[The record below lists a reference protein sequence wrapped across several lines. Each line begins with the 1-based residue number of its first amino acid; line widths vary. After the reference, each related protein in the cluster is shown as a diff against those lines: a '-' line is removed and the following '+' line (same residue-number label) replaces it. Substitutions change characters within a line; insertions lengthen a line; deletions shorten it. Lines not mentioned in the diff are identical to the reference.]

1 MGTAASMKNQGRSSF
16 RLRQEYGIGLLLLIG
31 FPFFFVGGPGYHAA
45 RSFKSAWDL
54 GHILFFFLSTRLFLL
69 HAAKR
74 RGNKRSRFL
83 FFKICASVFVLGVLI
98 ELIQKALGGR
108 TVDGWDVYRDLLGCV
123 SAYIASELF
132 PVANRS
138 FILPA
143 IVVSLLLIAASW
155 PLLRSLA
162 DENIARRQ
170 FPVLADF
177 ETPFEQNRF
186 SPGSRVQREKEV
198 ASHGRFS
205 LRIQLTT
212 ATYSG
217 ASLFYFLHDWR
228 GYNYLNFS
236 MYNPGKKDLSL
247 HCRIHDIHHL
257 QHGMRFSD
265 RFHRL
270 FVLHSGWNQC
280 QVSLAAVRTAPATRR
295 MDMAHIQSFA
305 FFVIRQPRPHV
316 IYMDNIYLG
325 R

>member
-1 MGTAASMKNQGRSSF
+1 MKNSGRSSF
-16 RLRQEYGIGLLLLIG
+16 GLSQERSIGLLLLIG
-31 FPFFFVGGPGYHAA
+31 FPFFFIGGPGYHAG

-54 GHILFFFLSTRLFLL
+54 GHILFFFLATRLFLL
-69 HAAKR
+69 HGAQRRRKKR
-74 RGNKRSRFL
+74 RSL
-83 FFKICASVFVLGVLI
+83 FFLQVFVSALGLGILI

-108 TVDGWDVYRDLLGCV
+108 SVDGWDVYRDLLGCV
-123 SAYIASELF
+123 GAYSVSELF
-132 PVANRS
+132 PVVNRR

-143 IVVSLLLIAASW
+143 IGVTLLVIAASW
-155 PLLRSLA
+155 PLFRSLV

-186 SPGSRVQREKEV
+186 SPGSRLQREEKT
-198 ASHGRFS
+198 ASHGCFS
-205 LRIQLTT
+205 LRVQLTT

-217 ASLFYFLHDWR
+217 ASLFYFPHDWS
-228 GYNYLNFS
+228 GYATLNFS
-236 MYNPGKKDLSL
+236 VYNPEKKELPL
-247 HCRIHDIHHL
+247 HCRIHDIHHF

-270 FVLHSGWNQC
+270 FVLHPGWNHC
-280 QVSLAAVRTAPATRR
+280 HVSLSAVRTAPRTRL

-305 FFVIRQPRPHV
+305 FFVVRQPKRHV
-316 IYMDNIYLG
+316 IYVDNIYLG

>member
-1 MGTAASMKNQGRSSF
+1 MKNSGRSSF
-16 RLRQEYGIGLLLLIG
+16 RLSQECGIGLLLLIG
-31 FPFFFVGGPGYHAA
+31 FPFFFVGGPGYHAG

-54 GHILFFFLSTRLFLL
+54 GHILFFFLATRLFLL
-69 HAAKR
+69 VTAKR

-83 FFKICASVFVLGVLI
+83 FLKICASVFVLGILI

-123 SAYIASELF
+123 SAYIAPEIF
-132 PVANRS
+132 PVVNRS

-143 IVVSLLLIAASW
+143 IGVMFLLICALW
-155 PLLRSLA
+155 PFFRSFV
-162 DENIARRQ
+162 DEGIARRQ

-217 ASLFYFLHDWR
+217 ASLFYFPHDWS
-228 GYNYLNFS
+228 GYTTLNFS
-236 MYNPGKKDLSL
+236 VYNSGKKQLSL

-270 FVLHSGWNQC
+270 FVLHPGWNQC
-280 QVSLAAVRTAPATRR
+280 HVSLAAVRAAPATRQ

-305 FFVIRQPRPHV
+305 FFVVRQARPHV
-316 IYMDNIYLG
+316 IYVDNIYLD